1 MRAVARYILIGALSL
16 SGLLLAARAAL
27 GPLAAP
33 VPVHSPLNAEAIFGI
48 SLTLL
53 LLLAAAD
60 RSQPGPLRRF
70 QPVDAALALGLL
82 CLIAAAFSRTLA
94 FYFLSDDF
102 VLLKLAQGFHAAWR
116 PLFTT
121 AGGDGFY
128 RPLGYLSLA
137 ATSLWAGSNPAL
149 WHAFGLA
156 LHAANCILVFCL
168 ARRFTASRW
177 AAFFAAAL
185 FAIHGTR
192 PEAVVW
198 IAGRFDL
205 LATFFVL
212 AGLLL
217 FLRPGGL
224 YKLASLLSMALA
236 MIVKESAYVFPFLLI
251 LLLASD
257 GSLSRIRLRA
267 LIPFFSLAAVL
278 FLYRWTLFGGI
289 GGYRQDALGF
299 LPALKALTLRSWAVL
314 YFPINWSVEPGG
326 LYAGA
331 IAALIVSLALL
342 ASGRPR
348 RKHLALAAGFV
359 LLAALPPLPQ
369 LLIGP
374 DLQKSRL
381 LYLPSIGFCL
391 LLAVA
396 VDGLHGRLRWIAP
409 GLLLL
414 AGLALLQQNL
424 DAWEYVSARVQ
435 PACLAAAQCAG
446 SAGKLTVGPLPG
458 SLRGV
463 YLFQNG
469 FPECVELQRH
479 GPPLQLDFAAPSPAA
494 QWDPAANRL
503 KCYLGASKS
512 TSRDSDWNL
521 R

>member
-1 MRAVARYILIGALSL
+1 MRAIARYTLIGTLAL
-16 SGLLLAARAAL
+16 SGLVLAARAAL
-27 GPLAAP
+27 GPLAGP
-33 VPVHSPLNAEAIFGI
+33 FPVHSPLNAEALFGI

-53 LLLAAAD
+53 LVLAARD
-60 RSQPGPLRRF
+60 CSEPGRLHF
-70 QPVDAALALGLL
+70 QPADVVLVLGLV
-82 CLIAAAFSRTLA
+82 CLTAAAFSRTLA

-102 VLLKLAQGFHAAWR
+102 VLLKLAQGWRPGWR

-121 AGGDGFY
+121 GGGDGFY
-128 RPLGYLSLA
+128 RPLGYVSLA
-137 ATSLWAGSNPAL
+137 ATSIWAGANPAL
-149 WHAFGLA
+149 WHALGLA

-168 ARRFTASRW
+168 ARRFTGSRW

-217 FLRPGGL
+217 FLRPGGV
-224 YKLASLLSMALA
+224 YRLASLLSMALA
-236 MIVKESAYVFPFLLI
+236 MLTKESAYVFPFLLV
-251 LLLASD
+251 LLLASE
-257 GSLSRIRLRA
+257 GSLSRSRLRA
-267 LIPFFSLAAVL
+267 LVPFFSLAAAL
-278 FLYRWTLFGGI
+278 FLYRWSLFGGI

-299 LPALKALTLRSWAVL
+299 LPALKALGARSWAVL
-314 YFPINWSVEPGG
+314 YFPINWSIEPGG

-331 IAALIVSLALL
+331 IAAYIASLGLL
-342 ASGRPR
+342 AASRPR
-348 RKHLALAAGFV
+348 RRHLALAAGFV
-359 LLAALPPLPQ
+359 LLSALPPLQQ

-396 VDGLHGRLRWIAP
+396 GNGLPGRLRWIAP
-409 GLLLL
+409 GILLVASL
-414 AGLALLQQNL
+414 AALQHNL
-424 DAWEYVSARVQ
+424 DAWEYASAKAK
-435 PACLAAAQCAG
+435 PACVAAAGCAG
-446 SAGKLTVGPLPG
+446 ASGKLTVGPLPG
-458 SLRGV
+458 SVRGV

-469 FPECVELQRH
+469 FQECVELERH
-479 GPPLQLDFAAPSPAA
+479 GRPLELEFTAPSPAA
-494 QWDPAANRL
+494 QWDPATDQL
-503 KCYLGASKS
+503 KCYLGASKP
-512 TSRDSDWNL
+512 TRRESDWNL

>member
-1 MRAVARYILIGALSL
+1 MRAIARYILIGAMSL

-33 VPVHSPLNAEAIFGI
+33 FPVHSPLNVEAIFGI

-53 LLLAAAD
+53 LLLAAQD
-60 RSQPGPLRRF
+60 SPRPGPLSF
-70 QPVDAALALGLL
+70 QPADLLLPLGLA
-82 CLIAAAFSRTLA
+82 CLTAAAFSRSLA

-102 VLLKLAQGFHAAWR
+102 VLLKLAPGFHAAWR
-116 PLFTT
+116 PLFAT

-128 RPLGYLSLA
+128 RPLGYASLA
-137 ATSLWAGSNPAL
+137 ATSLWAGANPAL

-156 LHAANCILVFCL
+156 LHAANGILLFCL
-168 ARRFTASRW
+168 ARRLTGSRW

-217 FLRPGGL
+217 FLQPGGL
-224 YKLASLLSMALA
+224 YRLASLLSMALA
-236 MIVKESAYVFPFLLI
+236 MLTKESAYVFPFLLI
-251 LLLASD
+251 LLLASQ
-257 GSLSRIRLRA
+257 GSLSRARLRA

-299 LPALKALTLRSWAVL
+299 LPALKALAVRSWAVL
-314 YFPINWSVEPGG
+314 YFPINWSTEPGG
-326 LYAGA
+326 LYAGV
-331 IAALIVSLALL
+331 IAAYIVSLGLL
-342 ASGRPR
+342 AVGRPR

-359 LLAALPPLPQ
+359 LLSALPPLQQ

-381 LYLPSIGFCL
+381 LYLPTIGFCL

-396 VDGLHGRLRWIAP
+396 VDGLSGWLRWIAP
-409 GLLLL
+409 GALL
-414 AGLALLQQNL
+414 AASLALLQHNL

-435 PACLAAAQCAG
+435 PACVAAAQCAG
-446 SAGKLTVGPLPG
+446 AANKLTVGPLPG

-469 FPECVELQRH
+469 FPECVALQRH
-479 GPPLQLDFAAPSPAA
+479 GPPLQLEFAAPSPAA
-494 QWDPAANRL
+494 QWDPATGQL
-503 KCYLGASKS
+503 KCYLGASKP
-512 TSRDSDWNL
+512 TKRESDWNL